1 MRAMVTARDS
11 EQTSSPGASRHAPA
25 PTRPPTGAARL
36 QHALGNRVVQRLV
49 RAVDTDPS
57 PAAIHQAA
65 AAGLHSPA
73 APLPH
78 RDRIQAA
85 FGRHRLADVRAHL
98 GPDAAASAAAMH
110 ADAFTSADHIVF
122 AAAPDLRTAAHE
134 AAHVVHQRAGARP
147 ADGVGR
153 EGDAWERHA
162 DAVADSVVA
171 GRSAEPLLDAT
182 PRGAAPAAPVV
193 QRSVGKWL
201 KRAGGALLGLAGGAI
216 ALAAAPLIGLGY
228 GAYKGYKAAGGGALG
243 VLGGLGGAIGGAAI
257 GALSPLIGAVYG
269 GVKAVEYAGPNA
281 STGEKIGRGAL
292 GALGGL
298 VAPLAGGVL
307 AGVSLADR
315 VGEPVAS
322 DARVTAVRTNLAA
335 QYGIVLDD
343 PSDGASGWVEA
354 ELTGLEQALDVYGV
368 LLRDEP
374 TARSLALGGAE
385 GLRPHNLR
393 GKHVRR
399 VPHNTGAWDPTTA
412 YASPDQVTVCG
423 DSLLKRA
430 AGPVFDA
437 QKQKGILVHELGHS
451 LLKHELLPYQ
461 TYIDEH
467 LARLGRR
474 NFWDTA
480 TLGDR
485 ATSRATRSGADVEY
499 PITAYGGATPDE
511 DMCETLRYYY
521 ESPETRALLQTRAP
535 ARYAAIRRIIAENM
549 VPADIA
555 NVPDTQTYSDE
566 HGARRDAELDPNAL
580 VDVSGRIVALRAQQ
594 AAADQAVRDLRVQE
608 TALRAGRQAR
618 DLSKDDRDALD
629 ALRIK
634 INDASFKHQDRT
646 RLARLETRAAHIM
659 RILAGRAPVTA
670 AVASEPVNHPGLSDY
685 HPDGKYSLD
694 RLARA
699 LPA

>member
-1 MRAMVTARDS
+1 MRAMAMMRGS
-11 EQTSSPGASRHAPA
+11 ERTTSPKESLRVSSS
-25 PTRPPTGAARL
+25 TRPPSGAARQ

-49 RAVDTDPS
+49 RAAHEDPS

-85 FGRHRLADVRAHL
+85 FGRHPLAGVRAHL

-122 AAAPDLRTAAHE
+122 AAAPDLHTAAHE

-153 EGDAWERHA
+153 DGDAWERHA
-162 DAVADSVVA
+162 DAVADTVVA

-193 QRSVGKWL
+193 QRSIGKWL
-201 KRAGGALLGLAGGAI
+201 KRAGGAIVGLAGGAL
-216 ALAAAPLIGLGY
+216 ALAAAPFYGLY
-228 GAYKGYKAAGGGALG
+228 RGAVEGYKAAGGGALG
-243 VLGGLGGAIGGAAI
+243 VLGGIGGAILGTALGAV
-257 GALSPLIGAVYG
+257 SPIIGAVYG
-269 GVKAVEYAGPNA
+269 GVKAVEYAAPGA

-298 VAPLAGGVL
+298 VAPFAGGVL
-307 AGVSLADR
+307 AGVSMADR
-315 VGEPVAS
+315 IGEPVAS

-335 QYGIVLDD
+335 QYGILLDA

-354 ELTGLEQALDVYGV
+354 ELTGLEQALDVYSV

-374 TARSLALGGAE
+374 TVRSIAIGGAE
-385 GLRPHNLR
+385 GVRPHNLR
-393 GKHVRR
+393 GKHVHR
-399 VPHNTGAWDPTTA
+399 VPHNDGWWDPTTA
-412 YASPDQVTVCG
+412 YASPDKVTVCG

-451 LLKHELLPYQ
+451 LLKHELQPFQ
-461 TYIDEH
+461 TYIDAH
-467 LARLGRR
+467 LGPLGRR
-474 NFWDTA
+474 NFWDTG
-480 TLGDR
+480 TLGLR
-485 ATSRATRSGADVEY
+485 ATSRGTRSGADVEY
-499 PITAYGGATPDE
+499 PITAYGGANPDE

-521 ESPETRALLQTRAP
+521 ESPQTRALLATRAP
-535 ARYAAIRRIIAENM
+535 GRYAAIERIIAENM
-549 VPADIA
+549 VAADVA
-555 NVPDTQTYSDE
+555 NVPDAQTYSDE
-566 HGARRDAELDPNAL
+566 QGVRTNAALDPNAL
-580 VDVSGRIVALRAQQ
+580 ADVSGQIVELRRQQ
-594 AAADQAVRDLRVQE
+594 TAADQAVAAFRVQE

-629 ALRIK
+629 KLRTK
-634 INDASFKHQDRT
+634 INNASFKHQDRT
-646 RLARLETRAAHIM
+646 RLALLETRAAHIT
-659 RILAGRAPVTA
+659 RILAGRAPATA
-670 AVASEPVNHPGLSDY
+670 AEASVPVYRPGLSDY
-685 HPDGKYSLD
+685 HPDGNYSLD